1 MARPLKEGLDYFPLD
16 VDADYDDKFQ
26 LIETLHGPTGFAI
39 MIKLFMKIYS
49 QNFYYKWTE
58 TEQILFAKRVNVDIN
73 TLRTVVNDCIKYD
86 LFDKNLFNEF
96 QILTSL
102 GIQERYFT
110 AIGRRKKQIVV
121 LEYLLLDRSEVT
133 SLCPKIVFAN
143 INGINGDIN
152 AEQEGLMSTLS
163 TQTKVKESK
172 VNKSKA
178 VESEQEKLPDKIV
191 NEKTT
196 ATTAYKFWEEN
207 VAITGLSEFDRE
219 LLKKLISLG
228 GNELTVHA
236 MKKAIELNRRRMK
249 TVDTVLRGWLDNGV
263 KTTAEADE
271 QEKNWNGG
279 ANKNARAEPAKQEIK
294 ISDQYNFGATRT
306 D

>member
-49 QNFYYKWTE
+49 QNFFYKWTE

-73 TLRTVVNDCIKYD
+73 TLKTVVNDCIKYD
-86 LFDKNLFNEF
+86 LFDNNLFNEF

-133 SLCPKIVFAN
+133 NLCPKIVFAN
-143 INGINGDIN
+143 INGVNDDIN
-152 AEQEGLMSTLS
+152 TEQEGLMSTLS

-178 VESEQEKLPDKIV
+178 VGNAQEKKDGEISK
-191 NEKTT
+191 EKP
-196 ATTAYKFWEEN
+196 AATAYKFWEEN

-219 LLKKLISLG
+219 LLKDLISLG

-249 TVDTVLRGWLDNGV
+249 TVSTVLRGWLDNGV

-271 QEKNWNGG
+271 HEKNWNGG
-279 ANKNARAEPAKQEIK
+279 AKNNARAEPAKETVK
-294 ISDQYNFGATRT
+294 ISDKYNFEK
-306 D
+306 

>member
-49 QNFYYKWTE
+49 QNFFYKWTE

-73 TLRTVVNDCIKYD
+73 TLKTVVNDCIKYD
-86 LFDKNLFNEF
+86 LFDNNLFNEF

-133 SLCPKIVFAN
+133 NLCPKIVFAN
-143 INGINGDIN
+143 INGVNDDIN
-152 AEQEGLMSTLS
+152 TEQEGLMSTLS

-172 VNKSKA
+172 VNESKA
-178 VESEQEKLPDKIV
+178 VGNAQEKKML
-191 NEKTT
+191 
-196 ATTAYKFWEEN
+196 KFQKKN
-207 VAITGLSEFDRE
+207 
-219 LLKKLISLG
+219 LLLLLI
-228 GNELTVHA
+228 
-236 MKKAIELNRRRMK
+236 
-249 TVDTVLRGWLDNGV
+249 
-263 KTTAEADE
+263 
-271 QEKNWNGG
+271 
-279 ANKNARAEPAKQEIK
+279 
-294 ISDQYNFGATRT
+294 NFGKKM
-306 D
+306 

>member
-49 QNFYYKWTE
+49 QNFFYKWTE

-73 TLRTVVNDCIKYD
+73 TLKTVVNDCIKYH
-86 LFDKNLFNEF
+86 LFDNNLFNEF

-133 SLCPKIVFAN
+133 NLCPKIVFAN
-143 INGINGDIN
+143 INGVNDDIN
-152 AEQEGLMSTLS
+152 TEQEGLMSTLS

-178 VESEQEKLPDKIV
+178 VGNAQEKKDVEISK
-191 NEKTT
+191 EKP
-196 ATTAYKFWEEN
+196 AATAYKFWEEN

-219 LLKKLISLG
+219 LLKDLISLG

-271 QEKNWNGG
+271 HEKNWNGG
-279 ANKNARAEPAKQEIK
+279 AKNNARAEPAKETVK
-294 ISDQYNFGATRT
+294 ISDKYNFEK
-306 D
+306 

>member
-49 QNFYYKWTE
+49 QNFFYKWTE

-73 TLRTVVNDCIKYD
+73 TLKTVVNDCIKYD
-86 LFDKNLFNEF
+86 LFDNNLFNEF

-133 SLCPKIVFAN
+133 NLCPKIVFAN
-143 INGINGDIN
+143 INGVNDDIN
-152 AEQEGLMSTLS
+152 TEQEGLMSTLS

-172 VNKSKA
+172 VNESKA
-178 VESEQEKLPDKIV
+178 VGNAQEKKDVEISK
-191 NEKTT
+191 EKP
-196 ATTAYKFWEEN
+196 AATAYKFWEEN

-219 LLKKLISLG
+219 LLKDLISLG

-271 QEKNWNGG
+271 HEKNWNGG
-279 ANKNARAEPAKQEIK
+279 AKNNARAEPAKETVK
-294 ISDQYNFGATRT
+294 ISDKYNFGAAST

>member
-73 TLRTVVNDCIKYD
+73 TLKTVVNDCIKYD
-86 LFDKNLFNEF
+86 LFDNNLFSEF

-121 LEYLLLDRSEVT
+121 LEYLLLDRPEVIK
-133 SLCPKIVFAN
+133 LCPKIVFAN
-143 INGINGDIN
+143 INVVNDDIN
-152 AEQEGLMSTLS
+152 AEQEELMPALS

-172 VNKSKA
+172 VNESKA
-178 VESEQEKLPDKIV
+178 VVSEQEKLPEKIV
-191 NEKTT
+191 KEKPT
-196 ATTAYKFWEEN
+196 TTAYKFWEEN

-263 KTTAEADE
+263 KNTTEADE

-279 ANKNARAEPAKQEIK
+279 AKKNARAEPAKQEIK

>member
-49 QNFYYKWTE
+49 QNFFYKWTE

-73 TLRTVVNDCIKYD
+73 TLKTVVNDCIKYD
-86 LFDKNLFNEF
+86 LFDNNLFNEF

-133 SLCPKIVFAN
+133 NLCPKIVFAN
-143 INGINGDIN
+143 INGVNDDIN
-152 AEQEGLMSTLS
+152 TEQEGLMSTLS

-178 VESEQEKLPDKIV
+178 VGNAQEKKDVEISK
-191 NEKTT
+191 EKP
-196 ATTAYKFWEEN
+196 AATAYKFWEEN

-219 LLKKLISLG
+219 LLKDLIPLG

-271 QEKNWNGG
+271 HEKNWNGG
-279 ANKNARAEPAKQEIK
+279 ANNNARAEPAKESIK
-294 ISDQYNFGATRT
+294 ISDKYNFGTPRT
-306 D
+306 N

>member
-49 QNFYYKWTE
+49 QNFFYKWTE

-73 TLRTVVNDCIKYD
+73 TLKTVVNDCIKYD
-86 LFDKNLFNEF
+86 LFDNNLFNEF

-133 SLCPKIVFAN
+133 NLCPKIVFAN
-143 INGINGDIN
+143 INGVNVDIN
-152 AEQEGLMSTLS
+152 TEQEGLMSTLS

-178 VESEQEKLPDKIV
+178 VGNAQEKKDGEISK
-191 NEKTT
+191 EKP
-196 ATTAYKFWEEN
+196 AATAYKFWEEN

-219 LLKKLISLG
+219 LLKDLISLG

-271 QEKNWNGG
+271 HEKNWNGG
-279 ANKNARAEPAKQEIK
+279 AKNNARAEPAKETVK
-294 ISDQYNFGATRT
+294 ISDKYNFEK
-306 D
+306 

>member
-73 TLRTVVNDCIKYD
+73 TLKTVVNDCIKYD
-86 LFDKNLFNEF
+86 LFDNNLFNEF

-133 SLCPKIVFAN
+133 NLCPKIVFAN
-143 INGINGDIN
+143 INGVNDDIN
-152 AEQEGLMSTLS
+152 TKQDELMPTLS

-178 VESEQEKLPDKIV
+178 VGNAQGKKDGEISKEKP
-191 NEKTT
+191 
-196 ATTAYKFWEEN
+196 AATAYKFWEEN

-219 LLKKLISLG
+219 LLKDLISLG

-271 QEKNWNGG
+271 HEKNWNGG
-279 ANKNARAEPAKQEIK
+279 AKNNARAEPAKETVK
-294 ISDQYNFGATRT
+294 ISDKYNFEK
-306 D
+306 

>member
-49 QNFYYKWTE
+49 QYFFYKWTE

-73 TLRTVVNDCIKYD
+73 TLKTVVNDCIKYH
-86 LFDKNLFNEF
+86 LFDNNLFNEF

-133 SLCPKIVFAN
+133 NLCPKIVFAN
-143 INGINGDIN
+143 INGVNDDIN
-152 AEQEGLMSTLS
+152 TEQEGLMSTLS

-178 VESEQEKLPDKIV
+178 VGNAQEKKDVEISK
-191 NEKTT
+191 EKP
-196 ATTAYKFWEEN
+196 AATAYKFWEEN

-219 LLKKLISLG
+219 LLKDLISLG

-271 QEKNWNGG
+271 HEKNWNGG
-279 ANKNARAEPAKQEIK
+279 AKNNARAEPAKETVK
-294 ISDQYNFGATRT
+294 ISDKYNFEK
-306 D
+306 

>member
-49 QNFYYKWTE
+49 QNFFYKWTE

-73 TLRTVVNDCIKYD
+73 TLKTVVNDCIKYD
-86 LFDKNLFNEF
+86 LFDNNLFNEF

-133 SLCPKIVFAN
+133 NLCPKIVFTN
-143 INGINGDIN
+143 INGVNDDIN
-152 AEQEGLMSTLS
+152 TEQEGLMSTLS

-178 VESEQEKLPDKIV
+178 VGNAQEKKDVEISK
-191 NEKTT
+191 EKP
-196 ATTAYKFWEEN
+196 AATAYKFWEEN

-219 LLKKLISLG
+219 LLKDLISLG

-271 QEKNWNGG
+271 HEKNWNGG
-279 ANKNARAEPAKQEIK
+279 AKNNARAEPAKETVK
-294 ISDQYNFGATRT
+294 ISDKYNFEK
-306 D
+306 

>member
-26 LIETLHGPTGFAI
+26 LIETLHGPNGFAI

-49 QNFYYKWTE
+49 QNFFYKWTE

-73 TLRTVVNDCIKYD
+73 TLKTVVNDCIKYH
-86 LFDKNLFNEF
+86 LFDNNLFNEF

-133 SLCPKIVFAN
+133 NLCPKIVFAN
-143 INGINGDIN
+143 INGVNDDIN
-152 AEQEGLMSTLS
+152 TEQEGLMSTLS

-178 VESEQEKLPDKIV
+178 VGNAQEKKDVEISK
-191 NEKTT
+191 EKP
-196 ATTAYKFWEEN
+196 AATAYKFWEEN

-219 LLKKLISLG
+219 LLKDLISLG

-271 QEKNWNGG
+271 HEKNWNGG
-279 ANKNARAEPAKQEIK
+279 AKNNARAEPAKETVK
-294 ISDQYNFGATRT
+294 ISDKYNFEK
-306 D
+306 

>member
-73 TLRTVVNDCIKYD
+73 TIKTVVNDCIKYD
-86 LFDKNLFNEF
+86 LFDNNLFNEY

-133 SLCPKIVFAN
+133 NLCPKIVFAN
-143 INGINGDIN
+143 INGVNDNINS
-152 AEQEGLMSTLS
+152 EQEGLMSTLS

-178 VESEQEKLPDKIV
+178 VGNEQEKKDGEISK
-191 NEKTT
+191 EKP
-196 ATTAYKFWEEN
+196 AATAYKFWEEN

-219 LLKKLISLG
+219 LLKDLISLG

-271 QEKNWNGG
+271 HEKNWNGG
-279 ANKNARAEPAKQEIK
+279 AKNNARAEPAKETVK
-294 ISDQYNFGATRT
+294 ISDKYNFEK
-306 D
+306 

>member
-26 LIETLHGPTGFAI
+26 LIETLYGPTGFAI

-73 TLRTVVNDCIKYD
+73 TLKTVVNDCIKYD
-86 LFDKNLFNEF
+86 LFDNNLFNEY

-133 SLCPKIVFAN
+133 NLCPKIVFAN
-143 INGINGDIN
+143 INGVNDNINS
-152 AEQEGLMSTLS
+152 EQEGLMSTLS

-178 VESEQEKLPDKIV
+178 VGNEQEKKMV
-191 NEKTT
+191 
-196 ATTAYKFWEEN
+196 KFQKKN
-207 VAITGLSEFDRE
+207 P
-219 LLKKLISLG
+219 LLLLI
-228 GNELTVHA
+228 
-236 MKKAIELNRRRMK
+236 
-249 TVDTVLRGWLDNGV
+249 
-263 KTTAEADE
+263 
-271 QEKNWNGG
+271 
-279 ANKNARAEPAKQEIK
+279 
-294 ISDQYNFGATRT
+294 NFGRKM
-306 D
+306 

>member
-49 QNFYYKWTE
+49 QNFFYKWTE

-73 TLRTVVNDCIKYD
+73 TLKTVVNDCIKYD
-86 LFDKNLFNEF
+86 LFNNNLFNEF

-133 SLCPKIVFAN
+133 NLCPKIVFTN
-143 INGINGDIN
+143 INGVNDDIN
-152 AEQEGLMSTLS
+152 TEQEGLMSTLS

-178 VESEQEKLPDKIV
+178 VGNAQEKKDVEISK
-191 NEKTT
+191 EKP
-196 ATTAYKFWEEN
+196 AATAYKFWEEN

-219 LLKKLISLG
+219 LLKDLISLG

-271 QEKNWNGG
+271 HEKNWNGG
-279 ANKNARAEPAKQEIK
+279 AKNNARAEPAKETVK
-294 ISDQYNFGATRT
+294 ISDKYNFEK
-306 D
+306 